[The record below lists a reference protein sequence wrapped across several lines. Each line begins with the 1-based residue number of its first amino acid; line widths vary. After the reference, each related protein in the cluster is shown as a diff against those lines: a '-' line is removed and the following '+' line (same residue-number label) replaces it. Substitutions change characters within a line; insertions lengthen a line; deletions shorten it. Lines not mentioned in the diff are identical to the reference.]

1 MTTLILVRHGQ
12 SVANLGGIFA
22 GHTDIPLTE
31 LGLLQARRTAAYLDA
46 YPIDYIYSSD
56 LLRAMQTAE
65 ATATRRGMEIRPHEG
80 LREVYAGDWEGALFA
95 DLPVHYPESFR
106 IWREHFGLAQPDHG
120 ESIRDLAERLQTT
133 VVELVKK
140 HPGKTLALFTHAA
153 AIRSLATG
161 WHGYPIEEAERI
173 AFPPNAS
180 VTLVD
185 FDDNLTPHLRLYGY
199 DDHQAEAATSLPAGS
214 V

>member
-12 SVANLGGIFA
+12 SVANLERIFA

-31 LGLLQARRTAAYLDA
+31 LGLLQAERTAAYLEE
-46 YPIDYIYSSD
+46 YRIDCIYSSD

-65 ATATRRGMEIRPHEG
+65 ATATRRGMEVIPHTG
-80 LREVYAGDWEGALFA
+80 LREIYAGDWEGMRFD
-95 DLPVHYPESFR
+95 DLPVLYPESFR
-106 IWREHFGLAQPDHG
+106 TWREHFGLAQPDNG
-120 ESIRDLAERLQTT
+120 ESIRALSERLLAT

-153 AIRSLATG
+153 ALRSLATV
-161 WHGYPIEEAERI
+161 WMGYPIEEAERI
-173 AFPPNAS
+173 AFPANAS

-199 DDHQAEAATSLPAGS
+199 DGHQAEAATSLPTGS